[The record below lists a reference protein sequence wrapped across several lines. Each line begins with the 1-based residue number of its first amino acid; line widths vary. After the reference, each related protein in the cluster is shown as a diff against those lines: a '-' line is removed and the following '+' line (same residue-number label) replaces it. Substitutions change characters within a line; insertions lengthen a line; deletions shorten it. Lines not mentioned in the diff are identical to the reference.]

1 MVHETHFNWITGG
14 LCENVDST
22 ENEETTTLV
31 GNNEEID
38 LLEILLEFT
47 IQGSQLEPPEM
58 YSNVI
63 EETTILPTISE
74 EISEQNSGYTTE
86 QANFSRLINFL
97 TLNFNFLKGTSEG
110 LKIWVGVRACRVNI
124 CVYSTLPG

>member
-31 GNNEEID
+31 DNNEEID

-63 EETTILPTISE
+63 EETTILPIISE

-110 LKIWVGVRACRVNI
+110 LKIWVGVRAFRVNI
-124 CVYSTLPG
+124 CV

>member
-1 MVHETHFNWITGG
+1 MWSFACAMVHETHFNWITGG

-31 GNNEEID
+31 GNTEEID

-63 EETTILPTISE
+63 EETTILPVISE
-74 EISEQNSGYTTE
+74 EISEQNSEYTTE
-86 QANFSRLINFL
+86 QVNFSRLINFL
-97 TLNFNFLKGTSEG
+97 TLYFGYLFKMDVRRSENLG
-110 LKIWVGVRACRVNI
+110 GGPSV
-124 CVYSTLPG
+124 

>member
-1 MVHETHFNWITGG
+1 M
-14 LCENVDST
+14 DST

-63 EETTILPTISE
+63 EETTILPIISE

-110 LKIWVGVRACRVNI
+110 LKIWVGVRAFRVNI
-124 CVYSTLPG
+124 CV

>member
-31 GNNEEID
+31 GNREEID

-47 IQGSQLEPPEM
+47 IQGSQLEQPEM

-63 EETTILPTISE
+63 EETTILPLIAE
-74 EISEQNSGYTTE
+74 EISEQNSGYATE
-86 QANFSRLINFL
+86 QVNFSRLINFL
-97 TLNFNFLKGTSEG
+97 TLNFNFLNGTLEG
-110 LKIWVGVRACRVNI
+110 LNIWVGVRP
-124 CVYSTLPG
+124 SMF